1 MTQPSDTQL
10 IRQIQAGDPAAF
22 ETFFDRFHP
31 AMQAHIARIVREPA
45 AAEDLVQEV
54 FLRVW
59 TRAEQWQ
66 GSGSAKGWLYRIATN
81 LSLNHLRSVKRRP
94 QQPLEIPTDD
104 GDDDSP
110 VPGWMVDASALT
122 PEAQLEIVEQQ
133 KLLGQ
138 LINGLQPDKQDVFRM
153 VYDDE
158 MDLHSVAN
166 ALQIPEG
173 TVKSRLYHG
182 RKQIAKQLKDMSE
195 TQVVSG

>member
-1 MTQPSDTQL
+1 VEQPTDPQL
-10 IRQIQAGDPAAF
+10 IRQIQAGDTVAF
-22 ETFFDRFHP
+22 ETFFTRYRP
-31 AMQAHIARIVREPA
+31 AMQAHISRIVREPA
-45 AAEDLVQEV
+45 ATEDLVQEV

-66 GSGSAKGWLYRIATN
+66 GSGSVKGWLYRIATN
-81 LSLNHLRSVKRRP
+81 MSLNHLRSVKRRP

-110 VPGWMVDASALT
+110 APGWMVDASALT

-138 LINGLQPDKQDVFRM
+138 LIETLPPDKQDVFRM

-158 MDLHSVAN
+158 MDLLSVAT
-166 ALQIPEG
+166 ALEIPEG
-173 TVKSRLYHG
+173 TVKSRLYHSRKRLAEQIEAAG
-182 RKQIAKQLKDMSE
+182 RE
-195 TQVVSG
+195 

>member
-1 MTQPSDTQL
+1 VEQPTDPQL
-10 IRQIQAGDPAAF
+10 IRQIQSSDAAAF
-22 ETFFDRFHP
+22 EIFFARYRT
-31 AMQAHIARIVREPA
+31 AIQVHIARIVREPA
-45 AAEDLVQEV
+45 ATEDLVQEV

-66 GSGSAKGWLYRIATN
+66 GSGSVKGWLYRIATN

-122 PEAQLEIVEQQ
+122 PETQLEIIEQQ
-133 KLLGQ
+133 NLLGQ
-138 LINGLQPDKQDVFRM
+138 LINDLPADKQDVFRM

-158 MDLHSVAN
+158 MDLHSVAS
-166 ALQIPEG
+166 ALEIPEG
-173 TVKSRLYHG
+173 TVKSRLYHS
-182 RKQIAKQLKDMSE
+182 RKKIAEQLKVIGE
-195 TQVVSG
+195 Q

>member
-1 MTQPSDTQL
+1 MTQPSDPHL

-22 ETFFDRFHP
+22 ETFFARYRP
-31 AMQAHIARIVREPA
+31 TMQAHIASIVREPA
-45 AAEDLVQEV
+45 ATEDLVQEV

-66 GSGSAKGWLYRIATN
+66 GSGSVKGWLYRIATN

-94 QQPLEIPTDD
+94 QQPLEVPADD

-138 LINGLQPDKQDVFRM
+138 LINGLPPDKQDVFRM

-158 MDLHSVAN
+158 MDLHSVADV
-166 ALQIPEG
+166 LQIPEG

-182 RKQIAKQLKDMSE
+182 RKKIAEQLKN
-195 TQVVSG
+195 TGK

>member
-1 MTQPSDTQL
+1 LTLPSDPQL

-22 ETFFDRFHP
+22 ETLFARYRP
-31 AMQAHIARIVREPA
+31 AIQTHISRIVRDPA
-45 AAEDLVQEV
+45 TTEDLLQEV
-54 FLRVW
+54 FLRLW

-66 GSGSAKGWLYRIATN
+66 GSGSVKGWLYRIATN
-81 LSLNHLRSVKRRP
+81 LSLNHLRSIKRRP

-104 GDDDSP
+104 DDDSP

-122 PEAQLEIVEQQ
+122 PEAQLEIVEQH

-138 LINGLQPDKQDVFRM
+138 LINALPANKQDVFRM

-158 MDLHSVAN
+158 MDLHSVAD

-182 RKQIAKQLKDMSE
+182 RKRIAEQLKNTGDSA
-195 TQVVSG
+195 

>member
-1 MTQPSDTQL
+1 MIQPSDPKL
-10 IRQIQAGDPAAF
+10 IRQIQAQDSSAF
-22 ETFFDRFHP
+22 ETFFARHRS
-31 AMQAHIARIVREPA
+31 AITAHIARIVRAPA
-45 AAEDLVQEV
+45 ATEDLVQEV

-66 GSGSAKGWLYRIATN
+66 GSGSVKGWLYRIATN

-94 QQPLEIPTDD
+94 QQPLEIPTDND
-104 GDDDSP
+104 DDDSP

-138 LINGLQPDKQDVFRM
+138 LINGLPPDKQDVFRM

-158 MDLHSVAN
+158 MDLHSVAD

-182 RKQIAKQLKDMSE
+182 RKKIAEHLNGLSE
-195 TQVVSG
+195 Q